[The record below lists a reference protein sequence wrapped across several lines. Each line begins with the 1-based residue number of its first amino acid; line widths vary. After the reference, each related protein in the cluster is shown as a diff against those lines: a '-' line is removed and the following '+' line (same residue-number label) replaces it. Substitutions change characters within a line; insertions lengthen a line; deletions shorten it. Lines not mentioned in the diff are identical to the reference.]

1 MKKIAVN
8 TVKAF
13 LKENKKEDTYT
24 QAFTVG
30 DSSFEVSFHT
40 ALTIAEKSTFLNRV
54 VSGCFDAT
62 GKFRP
67 EYVSPMLRATILRCV
82 PISRP

>member
-13 LKENKKEDTYT
+13 LKENKKEDAYT

-40 ALTIAEKSTFLNRV
+40 ALTTYMIQTLYRRISELEEKIKSL
-54 VSGCFDAT
+54 
-62 GKFRP
+62 
-67 EYVSPMLRATILRCV
+67 
-82 PISRP
+82 

>member
-13 LKENKKEDTYT
+13 LKENKKEDAYT

-30 DSSFEVSFHT
+30 T
-40 ALTIAEKSTFLNRV
+40 AL
-54 VSGCFDAT
+54 
-62 GKFRP
+62 
-67 EYVSPMLRATILRCV
+67 LRCHS
-82 PISRP
+82 IQL

>member
-13 LKENKKEDTYT
+13 LKENKKEDAYT

-30 DSSFEVSFHT
+30 DSSLRCHSIP

-62 GKFRP
+62 ASSALSMSRLCCELLF
-67 EYVSPMLRATILRCV
+67 SRCV

>member
-13 LKENKKEDTYT
+13 LKENKKEDAYT

-40 ALTIAEKSTFLNRV
+40 ALTIAEKSTFLD
-54 VSGCFDAT
+54 VSM
-62 GKFRP
+62 R
-67 EYVSPMLRATILRCV
+67 RASSALSMSRLCCELPFSRCV

>member
-13 LKENKKEDTYT
+13 LKENKKEDAYT

-54 VSGCFDAT
+54 VS
-62 GKFRP
+62 
-67 EYVSPMLRATILRCV
+67 
-82 PISRP
+82 

>member
-13 LKENKKEDTYT
+13 LKENKKEDAYT

-30 DSSFEVSFHT
+30 DLSLIH
-40 ALTIAEKSTFLNRV
+40 
-54 VSGCFDAT
+54 
-62 GKFRP
+62 
-67 EYVSPMLRATILRCV
+67 
-82 PISRP
+82 ISEPTRH